1 MADDAPMVSYG
12 GTVLSS
18 SGLVPIFLCI
28 FTVQVIKYFYL
39 FFIFIL
45 FLFLFFVYLAVVIV
59 PVIIQ
64 SFYPVPLFPQNSTLL
79 GDLVQFEFQ
88 FLLDIYNN

>member
-18 SGLVPIFLCI
+18 SGLVPIFLYI
-28 FTVQVIKYFYL
+28 FTVQVIKYFCL
-39 FFIFIL
+39 FFIFI
-45 FLFLFFVYLAVVIV
+45 LFLFFVYLAVVIV
-59 PVIIQ
+59 PVIIK
-64 SFYPVPLFPQNSTLL
+64 SFYPVPLFPQNSALL